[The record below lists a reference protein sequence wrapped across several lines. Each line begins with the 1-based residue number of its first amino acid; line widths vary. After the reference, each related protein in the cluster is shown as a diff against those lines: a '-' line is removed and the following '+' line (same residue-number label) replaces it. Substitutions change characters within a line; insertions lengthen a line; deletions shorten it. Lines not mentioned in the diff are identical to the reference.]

1 MVKGLKPMDTMIKH
15 RSPVDTALDFDL
27 LHEFEQGLDP
37 LEPESST
44 IPCRILGYGE
54 ISTVFEIQV
63 EACRGYAF
71 KRMSVFETEPELDKY
86 LQIYIE
92 YNRLLEEEIPIRLPR
107 HGYACLPGSGGRPIF
122 YIIQEKVA
130 SNSIGSQAIHLLSYD
145 DSLQLFQL
153 VLREL
158 NKLWAYNSREDSIQI
173 AIDGQISNW
182 AISGFDFDQPGISKD
197 SSLLY
202 LDTSTPLFQIN
213 GVEQLDPE
221 LFLRSGPSFMAWII
235 RRFFLDDVMTRYYDP
250 RKIIVDLIGNLY
262 KEGKPDLIPE
272 LITTANDFF
281 TSEAEL
287 SDLEPIL
294 ESEIQAYYREDSV
307 IWTLYAAMRRMDRF
321 LHQYILRKDYPYI
334 LPGKVNR

>member
-1 MVKGLKPMDTMIKH
+1 MDTRINYKN
-15 RSPVDTALDFDL
+15 PADTKLDFEL

-37 LEPESST
+37 LDPENSA
-44 IPCRILGYGE
+44 IPCRILGFGE
-54 ISTVFEIQV
+54 ISTVFEIQI

-71 KRMSVFETEPELDKY
+71 KRMSVFETQSELDQY
-86 LQIYIE
+86 LENYLE
-92 YNRLLEEEIPIRLPR
+92 YNRLLEEEIPIRLPS
-107 HGYACLPGSGGRPIF
+107 HGYACVPGPGGRPIF
-122 YIIQEKVA
+122 YIIQKKVA
-130 SNSIGSQAIHLLSYD
+130 SNSIGSQAIHLLSDD
-145 DSLQLFQL
+145 DSLRLFQI
-153 VLREL
+153 VLCEL
-158 NKLWAYNSREDSIQI
+158 NKLWSYNRREKHIQV

-182 AISGFDFDQPGISKD
+182 AISGFDYTKGGIGNQTN
-197 SSLLY
+197 LIY
-202 LDTSTPLFQIN
+202 LDTSTPQFQVN

-235 RRFFLDDVMTRYYDP
+235 RKFFLDDVMTRYYDP

-262 KEGKPDLIPE
+262 KEGKPELIPDM
-272 LITTANDFF
+272 LAAANDFIDA
-281 TSEAEL
+281 EAEL

-321 LHQYILRKDYPYI
+321 LHQNILRKEYPYI